1 MCVCVRARDLKYI
14 TCVLK
19 IEIGASRL
27 CPGDGSGITN
37 NPPINGP
44 T

>member
-1 MCVCVRARDLKYI
+1 MCVCVRDLKYI
-14 TCVLK
+14 ICVLK

-27 CPGDGSGITN
+27 CPADGSGITN
-37 NPPINGP
+37 NPTINGP